1 MTADGG
7 PPSTPPESGATYRVA
22 VVGATGAV
30 GSVMLDVLA
39 ERGFPAAAIVPFA
52 SARSAGRELPQGVVQ
67 PLGEETIQGFD
78 VALFSAGSTVSAEW
92 APRFAATGCLVIDN
106 SSYWRMQPDIP
117 LVVAEVNPEAI
128 DDHRGIV
135 ANPNCSTM
143 QMVVALK
150 PLHDAAGIERL
161 VISTYQSTS
170 GTGVKAVAEMLDQ
183 ARRILDDEEPPPPEI
198 YPHRIA
204 FNVLPQV
211 ETFKDGDD
219 YTTEERKMIGETR
232 KILGLPALRV
242 SATCARVPVRVGHSQ
257 SVNLETRD
265 ALTPERAR
273 ELLATAP
280 GVAVVDDP
288 ANAVYPLAID
298 AEGGDDVLVGRIRLD
313 PSNPRTLNLWIV
325 GDNLRKGAALNA
337 VQLAELARERGLLGR
352 APALP

>member
-1 MTADGG
+1 MTPGG
-7 PPSTPPESGATYRVA
+7 GYRVA

-30 GSVMLDVLA
+30 GTVMLDVLA
-39 ERGFPAAAIVPFA
+39 ERSFPASEIVPFA

-67 PLGEETIQGFD
+67 ALTDETIQGFD

-92 APRFAATGCLVIDN
+92 APRFAAAGCLVIDN
-106 SSYWRMQPDIP
+106 SSQWRMQADIP

-128 DDHRGIV
+128 DEHRGIV

-150 PLHDAAGIERL
+150 PLHEAAGLERL

-170 GTGVKAVAEMLDQ
+170 GTGVRAVAEMLAQ
-183 ARRILDDEEPPPPEI
+183 SRELLAGNEPPAPDI
-198 YPHRIA
+198 YPHQIA

-219 YTTEERKMIGETR
+219 YTTEERKMIAETR
-232 KILGLPALRV
+232 KILGVPDLRV
-242 SATCARVPVRVGHSQ
+242 SATCARVPVRIGHSQ
-257 SVNLETRD
+257 SVNVETAD
-265 ALTPERAR
+265 DLSPDRAR
-273 ELLATAP
+273 ELLAAAP
-280 GVAVVDDP
+280 GVRVVDDP
-288 ANAVYPLAID
+288 SSAVYPLAID
-298 AEGGDDVLVGRIRLD
+298 AEGGDDVLVGRIRRD

-337 VQLAELARERGLLGR
+337 VQLAELAHDRGLLR
-352 APALP
+352 PEPALPQ

>member
-1 MTADGG
+1 MTSAF
-7 PPSTPPESGATYRVA
+7 RVA

-30 GSVMLDVLA
+30 GTVMLDVLGR
-39 ERGFPAAAIVPFA
+39 RGFPASEVVPFA
-52 SARSAGRELPQGVVQ
+52 SARSAGRELGGSIVA
-67 PLGEETIQGFD
+67 PLSEGTIAGFD

-92 APRFAATGCLVIDN
+92 APRFARAGCLVIDN
-106 SSYWRMQPDIP
+106 SSQWRMRPEVP
-117 LVVAEVNPEAI
+117 LVVSEVNPEAI
-128 DDHRGIV
+128 DAHEGIV

-170 GTGVKAVAEMLDQ
+170 GTGVRAVAEMNAQ
-183 ARRILDDEEPPPPEI
+183 ARAILDGAELPAPAI
-198 YPHRIA
+198 YPHQIA

-232 KILGLPALRV
+232 KILGLPELRV

-257 SVNLETRD
+257 SVNLET
-265 ALTPERAR
+265 AGELSPERAR
-273 ELLATAP
+273 ELLAAAP
-280 GVAVVDDP
+280 GVRVLDDP
-288 ANAVYPLAID
+288 AGAVYPMASI
-298 AEGGDDVLVGRIRLD
+298 AAGGDDVLVGRIRRD
-313 PSNPRTLNLWIV
+313 PSNPNTLNLWIV

-337 VQLAELARERGLLGR
+337 VQLAELAVERGLLRGE
-352 APALP
+352 AVAAG